1 MENVKKTFMVVDGL
15 PIEATKG
22 YKDGESEVLIEI
34 EREFEP
40 LGEATSKD
48 GCENN
53 TFNLVALEETIK
65 RLHTNLSVQN

>member
-1 MENVKKTFMVVDGL
+1 MVVDGL
-15 PIEATKG
+15 PIEATEG